1 MMNHSCFCVLR
12 RGVVAVAVFGHLGLL
27 AVPAAA
33 QQTAAPPGPVLPL
46 SMSQAEAM
54 ALESNL
60 GLRADRLAPDI
71 ASENLAAAR
80 SAFIPAIQSNFSR
93 TSSERASTSVFEGS
107 SSSVTNTT
115 LSARGTISQQL
126 PWYGSNVSL
135 TWNAGRNET
144 SEAFARFNPSLNSGL
159 SIAFTQP
166 LLEGFKIDGARA
178 GLQIAQRNRSIAD
191 VQLDQQIVTTRI
203 QVQFAYLNLI
213 GAVEQL
219 KVTEQNLQLSKDSL
233 RNNQARVEVGTMA
246 PIQVIEAEA
255 EVATNEE
262 AVIVAESSVATAQD
276 ALRALIFDPAR
287 PDYWEVNITPTD
299 TPQLQAVT
307 VDLDAAIAN
316 ALANRTDLIVARRQL
331 ENTDLNI
338 ELLHNQTKP
347 SVDLQ
352 LNYSA
357 SGTGGTQNSYSN
369 GFPPVLLS
377 SVERGFSSV
386 LGDAFKNN
394 NPAWTVGVG
403 VTYPLGKSSTEANL
417 AGRRLEKQRT
427 QIDIGEAELRVTTA
441 VRDAARQV
449 STNFKRVEVT
459 QVARE
464 RALRQLDA
472 EQRRFDLGLSEMFTL
487 QQRQRDLANA
497 RLRELRAII
506 DYSRSLIV
514 FEGVQKAPV
523 G

>member
-1 MMNHSCFCVLR
+1 LQWRPGQVWDVGTIAFCGAVY
-12 RGVVAVAVFGHLGLL
+12 RGVSGA
-27 AVPAAA
+27 
-33 QQTAAPPGPVLPL
+33 
-46 SMSQAEAM
+46 
-54 ALESNL
+54 
-60 GLRADRLAPDI
+60 RLVR
-71 ASENLAAAR
+71 SYR
-80 SAFIPAIQSNFSR
+80 SA
-93 TSSERASTSVFEGS
+93 
-107 SSSVTNTT
+107 
-115 LSARGTISQQL
+115 
-126 PWYGSNVSL
+126 
-135 TWNAGRNET
+135 
-144 SEAFARFNPSLNSGL
+144 
-159 SIAFTQP
+159 
-166 LLEGFKIDGARA
+166 
-178 GLQIAQRNRSIAD
+178 
-191 VQLDQQIVTTRI
+191 
-203 QVQFAYLNLI
+203 
-213 GAVEQL
+213 
-219 KVTEQNLQLSKDSL
+219 
-233 RNNQARVEVGTMA
+233 
-246 PIQVIEAEA
+246 
-255 EVATNEE
+255 
-262 AVIVAESSVATAQD
+262 
-276 ALRALIFDPAR
+276 
-287 PDYWEVNITPTD
+287 
-299 TPQLQAVT
+299 
-307 VDLDAAIAN
+307 
-316 ALANRTDLIVARRQL
+316 
-331 ENTDLNI
+331 
-338 ELLHNQTKP
+338 
-347 SVDLQ
+347 
-352 LNYSA
+352 
-357 SGTGGTQNSYSN
+357 TQNSYSN

-427 QIDIGEAELRVTTA
+427 QIDIREAELRVTTA